1 MRFNFRRSL
10 WILSCVGLSTAAI
23 AQDNITE
30 LGRLDYQALRNSNLS
45 NLWGYADEE
54 GNEYAIVGVNG
65 TGQSNPG
72 GVSVVNINDP
82 ANPEEVFFFPGPAS
96 TWREVKVHNHHAY
109 ITTEAS
115 NGGLTIIDLSPLPQS
130 NALPAI
136 VWTAPGWNTSH
147 SLFIDENGRLFIFGS
162 SRGNGGAIMYDLSA
176 PMAPVEVGE
185 FDNWYVHDGFARG
198 DTLYAAHIYDGFF
211 SIVNVADPANP
222 VLLGTQTT
230 PNNFTHNT
238 WLDDSGRYLFTTD
251 ERTDSY
257 VGAYDVSD
265 PSDIQFVDKL
275 QSDPGSGT
283 IPHNTY
289 WLNDYLVTSYYTYGV
304 VIYDATYPDNLVE
317 VGHYDTSPN
326 FSGDGFNG
334 AWGVY
339 PYLPSGRLIVSDI
352 QRGLVILGP
361 TYQHACWLEGAITNA
376 VTSAPVNQA
385 TVTIQGT
392 DANDMTAFDGLYAT
406 GYHQAGTYTITV
418 SAPGYASATVPG
430 VQLVNGQVVIQDV
443 QLQPLVAF
451 AYSGTVVEEGTGT
464 PVAGAQVL
472 LVDEVY
478 SYTATTDAQGVFNV
492 PALFTGTY
500 SITAGRWG
508 WHTVCLAPQSIIPST
523 SPITVQLPRGYR
535 DDFALDLGWTV
546 SGTAESGMWERGV
559 PVGTML
565 NNAQANPGA
574 DVAGDC
580 GSQAYVTGNGGGAAG
595 DDDVDSGTTVLL
607 SPVFDLTGLVD
618 PRIRYYRWFINGG
631 GTGSPNDDLVIALE
645 NGATSVNLETV
656 MANTPNP
663 SSWQLRDHNVTD
675 VITPTANM
683 RLRITTRDVNPGH
696 VVEAG
701 FDLFEVVST
710 TTQSINGPQGAA
722 AFTIAPNPTNGQ
734 VRISSTTGGALE
746 VADATGRRVMEPLLS
761 GSGSWSFDAS
771 VLPAGVYLISVVGSD
786 GVRSTQRLLV
796 QH

>member
-1 MRFNFRRSL
+1 MP
-10 WILSCVGLSTAAI
+10 AM
-23 AQDNITE
+23 AQYNITE
-30 LGRLDYQALRNSNLS
+30 LGRLDYQALRNSHLS
-45 NLWGYADEE
+45 NLWGYADEQ

-65 TGQSNPG
+65 TGASNPG

-82 ANPEEVFFFPGPAS
+82 SDPQEVFFFPGPAS
-96 TWREVKVHNHHAY
+96 IWREVKVYNDHAY
-109 ITTEAS
+109 ITTEAE

-130 NALPAI
+130 NDLPAI

-162 SRGNGGAIMYDLSA
+162 SRGNGGAIMYDITTN

-211 SIVNVADPANP
+211 SIVDVSDPTDP
-222 VLLGTQTT
+222 ELLGTQTT
-230 PNNFTHNT
+230 PNNFSHNT

-317 VGHYDTSPN
+317 VGQYDTSPN
-326 FSGDGFNG
+326 YSGDGFNG

-361 TYQHACWLEGAITNA
+361 VYQHACWLEGLVTNA
-376 VTSAPVNQA
+376 ITSAPVNQA

-392 DANDMTAFDGLYAT
+392 DANDLTTFDGQYGT
-406 GYHQAGTYTITV
+406 GYYQAGTYTITV

-430 VQLVNGQVVIQDV
+430 VQLINGQVTVQNV

-451 AYSGTVVEEGTGT
+451 AWSGTVVEEGTGT
-464 PVAGAQVL
+464 PVANAKVL

-478 SYTATTDAQGVFNV
+478 SYTATTNAQGVFNV
-492 PALFTGTY
+492 PAMFTGTY
-500 SITAGRWG
+500 TITAGRWG
-508 WHTVCLAPQSIIPST
+508 WHTVCLSPQSIIPGT
-523 SPITVQLPRGYR
+523 SPVTVELPRGYR

-546 SGTAESGMWERGV
+546 SGTAQSGAWERGV

-574 DVAGDC
+574 DVNGDC
-580 GSQAYVTGNGGGAAG
+580 GGQAYVTGNGGGGAG
-595 DDDVDSGTTVLL
+595 DDDVDNGTTILL
-607 SPVFDLTGLVD
+607 SPVFDATGLVD
-618 PRIRYYRWFINGG
+618 PRVRYYRWFFNGG
-631 GTGSPNDDLVIALE
+631 GMGSPNDDLVIALE
-645 NGATSVNLETV
+645 NGSTSVNLETV
-656 MANTPNP
+656 MANAPDP
-663 SSWQLRDHNVTD
+663 SSWQLRDFNITD
-675 VITPTANM
+675 AITPTATM
-683 RLRITTRDVNPGH
+683 RLRVTTRDVNPGH

-701 FDLFEVVST
+701 FDLFEVVPT
-710 TTQSINGPQGAA
+710 NTQSTGEVPSVA
-722 AFTIAPNPTNGQ
+722 AFTIAPNPANGE
-734 VRISSTTGGALE
+734 VRVAANEGGMLE
-746 VADATGRRVMEPLLS
+746 VTDAIGRRVMEPMLS
-761 GSGSWSFDAS
+761 GSGNWSFDAS
-771 VLPAGVYLISVVGSD
+771 VLPAGVYLVSISGAD
-786 GVRSTQRLLV
+786 GLRGTQRLLV
-796 QH
+796 QR